1 MSAMR
6 EGFVGALMDEYER
19 ATLDLTR
26 VLQRISDE
34 DYEVPRDPQAQDAS
48 CRSIQTVLT
57 HVVSA
62 GYGYAGMLR
71 DAWGMPRPVHD
82 RRDVPRAEALARLDS
97 MLEHMTDTLADRWDL
112 SEADS
117 NALQMRAR
125 WGQVYDFEQ
134 LFEHAIVHVLRHR
147 RQIER
152 WLRAGP
158 PPARG

>member
-1 MSAMR
+1 MPATR

-19 ATLDLTR
+19 ATLELTR
-26 VLQRISDE
+26 VVEGMSDE
-34 DYEVPRDPQAQDAS
+34 EYEAPRDPQAQDAS

-62 GYGYAGMLR
+62 GYGYAGMMR
-71 DAWGMPRPVHD
+71 DAWGRQRPVHD
-82 RRDVPRAEALARLDS
+82 RRDVSRTEALARLGD
-97 MLEHMTDTLADRWDL
+97 MLEHTVETLEGRWGL

-117 NALQMRAR
+117 NALQMRSR

-152 WLRAGP
+152 WLRERP
-158 PPARG
+158 RTARG

>member
-1 MSAMR
+1 MPATR

-19 ATLDLTR
+19 ATRDLSR
-26 VLQRISDE
+26 VVEGMSDDE
-34 DYEVPRDPQAQDAS
+34 YVTPRDPQAQDVN
-48 CRSIQTVLT
+48 CRTIQTVLT

-82 RRDVPRAEALARLDS
+82 RRDVSRAEALARLGA
-97 MLEHMTDTLADRWDL
+97 MLEHMTDTLADRWAL

-117 NALQMRAR
+117 NALQMRSR

-158 PPARG
+158 PSARG